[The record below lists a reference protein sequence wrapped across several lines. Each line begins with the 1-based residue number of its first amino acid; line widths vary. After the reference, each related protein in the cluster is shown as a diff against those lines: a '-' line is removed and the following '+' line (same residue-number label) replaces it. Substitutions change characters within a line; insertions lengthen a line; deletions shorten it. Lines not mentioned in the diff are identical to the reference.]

1 MGYYDV
7 IKRIYKLKEIFMD
20 SNQLLILST
29 TAYHQGKL
37 QEAYEILM
45 NNRDAFTKDT
55 ILYYY
60 SIFFACKLNEAEVA
74 LDLFNEAVITHG
86 MWFNTQFLDS
96 DPGLD
101 VIRDLDDYKNIY
113 NICKQRQV
121 DLRFSGEKK
130 IDISIPKIVTNKLFF
145 MLPGNFQSIDSVKET
160 FNQNS
165 IKDYIIAIPQS
176 RELHSYL
183 KPLWE
188 DTNFGLKVILEHYN
202 EVVKEY
208 NINEEEVILSA
219 FAAGANVAFKAL
231 IENAIPVNNVIFFA
245 PSISELKLL
254 EPQIK
259 SLIDRNII
267 IFIICGEND
276 PHYLPISN
284 DFDRL
289 LTKYDVNHKYLILDD
304 LDHSFPVNTEEI
316 IKQALI
322 YFAGSK

>member
-1 MGYYDV
+1 MDYN
-7 IKRIYKLKEIFMD
+7 KL
-20 SNQLLILST
+20 LVLST
-29 TAYHQGKL
+29 TAYQQGKL

-45 NNRDAFTKDT
+45 NNRDAYTKDT

-60 SIFFACKLNEAEVA
+60 SIFFACKLNKAEVA
-74 LDLFNEAVITHG
+74 LDFFNEAVITHG

-96 DPGLD
+96 DPSLD

-130 IDISIPKIVTNKLFF
+130 IDISIPEVATNKLFF

-183 KPLWE
+183 KHLWG

-208 NINEEEVILSA
+208 NINEKEVILSA
-219 FAAGANVAFKAL
+219 FAAGSGVAFKAL
-231 IENAIPVNNVIFFA
+231 IENAIPVNKAIFFA
-245 PSISELKLL
+245 PYISDLELL
-254 EPQIK
+254 EPQIQ
-259 SLIDRNII
+259 SLKERNIK

-284 DFDRL
+284 DFDKL
-289 LTKYDVNHKYLILDD
+289 LTKHNVNHKYLVLSD
-304 LDHSFPVNTEEI
+304 LDHSFPKNIEEI
-316 IKQALI
+316 IKQANI
-322 YFAGSK
+322 YFDSSN